1 MGYIERMKALQTD
14 SDTKIQ
20 KLASILDVEK
30 HNLGNYLNGRRTMPY
45 DVLVRFA
52 QYYHV
57 TTDYIFGLTDDP
69 QPPYPVSTGERAMLE
84 DFRTLT
90 RDQKELIVKN
100 IALMREQNRR

>member
-1 MGYIERMKALQTD
+1 
-14 SDTKIQ
+14 
-20 KLASILDVEK
+20 
-30 HNLGNYLNGRRTMPY
+30 MPY

-69 QPPYPVSTGERAMLE
+69 QPPYPVSAGERELLE
-84 DFRTLT
+84 GFRTLT

-100 IALMREQNRR
+100 ISLMREQNRR